1 MIAHKNLPLFAKIEK
16 KIFQTQP
23 VDVYSTVK
31 AIRNSQ
37 EYESMQ
43 DIIDAVEE
51 HEQQHRCYYKL
62 KTKSSSPQCENSP

>member
-1 MIAHKNLPLFAKIEK
+1 MHFDAKPDQATMIAHKNLQLFAKIEK

-31 AIRNSQ
+31 EIGDAQ

-43 DIIDAVEE
+43 EIIDTTEE
-51 HEQQHRCYYKL
+51 HE
-62 KTKSSSPQCENSP
+62 

>member
-31 AIRNSQ
+31 TIRNSH

-51 HEQQHRCYYKL
+51 
-62 KTKSSSPQCENSP
+62 

>member
-1 MIAHKNLPLFAKIEK
+1 MIAHKNLQLFAKIEK

-31 AIRNSQ
+31 EIGDAQ

-43 DIIDAVEE
+43 EIIDTTEE
-51 HEQQHRCYYKL
+51 HE
-62 KTKSSSPQCENSP
+62 